1 MSFKDLPPE
10 KLQEMRAKGLATR
23 LAKKAQAEA
32 DRVSLAV
39 NSRELDEPQ
48 ADRRGDVE
56 EVIPAPEIVYGEI
69 AESEPAAGLDAND
82 PFSLFLI
89 SLDAETKEL
98 LSLDEL
104 RDIYAVQVAKAL
116 AEKKSAKKKAA
127 SELAAKAAR
136 MEAGLVPMATRE
148 AMETTRRNA
157 ELVRFTVELPPAGDR
172 GEVAD
177 IGLRVDQKVFLH
189 GHTYTLTRAQYD
201 SFRDTLYRAG
211 EHELTFKGQNR
222 RQRQWLLG
230 RALGSVDRHIPLNED
245 GSLA

>member
-10 KLQEMRAKGLATR
+10 KLEEMRAKGLATR
-23 LAKKAQAEA
+23 LAKKAKTKAE
-32 DRVSLAV
+32 
-39 NSRELDEPQ
+39 
-48 ADRRGDVE
+48 ADRRGDLDE
-56 EVIPAPEIVYGEI
+56 REIDDAGIDAPRPQEIVYGEI
-69 AESEPAAGLDAND
+69 AETETLSEPDAND
-82 PFSLFLI
+82 PFQLFLI
-89 SLDAETKEL
+89 SLDAETKQQ

-116 AEKKSAKKKAA
+116 AEKKSQKKKAA
-127 SELAAKAAR
+127 SELAANAAR

-148 AMETTRRNA
+148 AMETTRRNN
-157 ELVRFTVELPPAGDR
+157 ELVRFTVELPPAGDQ

-177 IGLRVDQKVFLH
+177 IGLRIDQKVYLH

-201 SFRDTLYRAG
+201 TFREMLYRAG